1 MCPLNNL
8 HLCNEQCPSHAWCL
22 PCTTGRCIKT
32 FTSAAALTLH
42 ICWANHHFDTTQEN
56 QCTPPPLPVSLNSQA
71 ELRDSSSPTLVHPF
85 VLLDEALKDPNIA
98 YQGLSLSTSASKSPH
113 PSNLPSTPSHHSQAP
128 STSPGSPMEC
138 WCFESTMLIST
149 WSPDWRWAGWA
160 NINDAQQ
167 PVWRVGT
174 SWRR

>member
-32 FTSAAALTLH
+32 FASAATLTLH

-56 QCTPPPLPVSLNSQA
+56 QCTPPPLPVSLNSQV

-85 VLLDEALKDPNIA
+85 VLLDETLKDPNIA
-98 YQGLSLSTSASKSPH
+98 YQGLSSSTSASKSPH
-113 PSNLPSTPSHHSQAP
+113 PSNLPSTPSHYSQAP
-128 STSPGSPMEC
+128 STSPGSPMNVDA
-138 WCFESTMLIST
+138 L
-149 WSPDWRWAGWA
+149 SPPCSSPHGVQTDGGL
-160 NINDAQQ
+160 DE
-167 PVWRVGT
+167 
-174 SWRR
+174 